1 MSFEN
6 EKEFEDAL
14 IAKLTQLDN
23 QWSRD
28 ILEYKTEKELIDNWA
43 SILFSNNNQTD
54 KLNGYPL
61 TESEMQQIISQ
72 INGESPFAINR
83 KLNAKYISITRD
95 NPKDTLHNGK
105 RVDLFL
111 FDKDEIA
118 AGKSIYQIARQPKL
132 PISSDVLGDRRGDLM
147 LLINGMPLIH
157 IELKNTPVKVEQA
170 CNQISKYMQ
179 HGVFTGFFSLVQ
191 AFVAM
196 TPEETLYFANPG
208 REHAFNSDYYFHWGD
223 FNNKYINKWEEIA
236 EKFLS
241 IPMAHRLIGYGTIA
255 DKTDNVLKVMRSYQY
270 HAAYKIYSQV
280 VKHTDWDDG
289 QQKGGYIYHTTGSGK
304 TMTSFKC
311 AQLIKSSGKA
321 DKIVFLM
328 DRDELWKQ
336 TYANYQNFSYGDDIE
351 DTANTNSL
359 LSKLEND
366 TTNLLIVT
374 SIQKM
379 SNLTTV
385 SPTPY
390 AARIAKV
397 QRKKLVFIIDEA
409 HRSTFG
415 TMLRDIKLTYPKAL
429 FFGFTG
435 TPIMEVNAIDGI
447 TTDGLFGAPLHK
459 YTILEGIRDKN
470 VLGFKPSKVIT
481 FDEEDLK
488 EKVALSKLGK
498 EHVSD
503 LTDKEFAKYHALVS
517 RDMIEVEA
525 DIGNSLYSDKNTGR
539 KHRENVV
546 RDILSKWERISF
558 RGRFHYILATSS
570 IKEAIEYYHLLK
582 NNDNGLFVTAVFDPH
597 TDNTTDDIFKDKGVE
612 EILMDYNNHFNF
624 KFTVGAYRRFKD
636 DVCSRLAHKNNDD
649 YKYKDIDNRREE
661 AVNIVIVVNQ
671 LLTGFDSKW
680 INTLYLDKVLK
691 YEQFIQAA
699 SRTNRL
705 NGYEKQYGIIKYCRK
720 PYTMEKNAE
729 EALKLYA
736 ETGYQSVFVPSLGQN
751 IIGMNNNYKSIIK
764 LFEENG
770 IENFSKLPESQRDI
784 GLFADLFNNISNY
797 YYRSIPQLF
806 TWAKKTYI
814 TEDAGEVTVLLDETT
829 YEILHQRYSEIPRTV
844 QPGEDIIYDI
854 KDFLTDVSSNEIN
867 RAFMEAKFSEVLKD
881 LSNGTNPEN
890 IKNLLDELKSNFTI
904 LSAEDQITA
913 EAILEDIYSG
923 AFKDFD
929 EDKSLTEYIEIYN
942 RNTLKSN
949 IEKFSAAFGFDKE
962 KLSRIISFHLSEENL
977 LQGGL
982 FDQIMSTLDR
992 NRAKASMESLEGIEI
1007 RPHRIVQKAEGYLRK
1022 FILSGGNIKFIE
1034 KK

>member
-1 MSFEN
+1 MSFRS

-14 IAKLTQLDN
+14 VAKLTQLDN

-43 SILFSNNNQTD
+43 AILFSNNNQTD
-54 KLNGYPL
+54 KLNGCPL
-61 TESEMQQIISQ
+61 TETEMAQIISQ

-83 KLNAKYISITRD
+83 RLNGKYISITRD
-95 NPKDTLHNGK
+95 NPRDTLHNGK

-118 AGKSIYQIARQPKL
+118 AGKSVYQIARQPKL
-132 PISSDVLGDRRGDLM
+132 PIPSEVLGDRRGDLM
-147 LLINGMPLIH
+147 LLINGMPLFH
-157 IELKNTPVKVEQA
+157 IELKNTPVKAEQA
-170 CNQISKYMQ
+170 CNQLSKYMQ

-191 AFVAM
+191 VFVAM

-208 REHAFNSDYYFHWGD
+208 RDRAFNSDYYFHWGD
-223 FNNKYINKWEEIA
+223 FNNRYINDWEEIA

-255 DKTDNVLKVMRSYQY
+255 DGTDNILKVMRSYQY
-270 HAAYKIYSQV
+270 PAAYKIYSQV
-280 VKHTDWDDG
+280 VKRIDWDDG
-289 QQKGGYIYHTTGSGK
+289 QQKGGYVYHTTGSGK

-311 AQLIKSSGKA
+311 AQLIKSSGKV

-336 TYANYQNFSYGDDIE
+336 TYDNYRNFSDCDDIE
-351 DTANTNSL
+351 DTENTNSL

-366 TTNLLIVT
+366 TPNLLVVT

-385 SPTPY
+385 TPTPL

-397 QRKKLVFIIDEA
+397 QKKKLVFIIDEA

-415 TMLRDIKLTYPKAL
+415 TMLRDIKETYPKAL

-435 TPIMEVNAIDGI
+435 TPILDVNSINGI
-447 TTDGLFGAPLHK
+447 TTDGLFGECLHK
-459 YTILEGIRDKN
+459 YTITEGIRDKN
-470 VLGFKPSKVIT
+470 VLGFKPSKVVT
-481 FDEEDLK
+481 FDEEDFRS
-488 EKVALSKLGK
+488 KVALSKLGK
-498 EHVSD
+498 ERVED
-503 LTDKEFAKYHALVS
+503 LTDEEFAKYHALVS
-517 RDMIEVEA
+517 REMIEVEA
-525 DIGNSLYSDKNTGR
+525 DVGNSLYSDGETGIA
-539 KHRENVV
+539 HRENVV
-546 RDILSKWERISF
+546 KDILNKWERISF

-570 IKEAIEYYHLLK
+570 IREAIEYYRLLK
-582 NNDNGLFVTAVFDPH
+582 DNDRGLFVTAVFDPH
-597 TDNTTDDIFKDKGVE
+597 TDNDNDDIFKDKGVE
-612 EILMDYNNHFNF
+612 EILIDYNNHFNF

-636 DVCSRLAHKNNDD
+636 DVCSRLAHREP
-649 YKYKDIDNRREE
+649 YKDLDARREE

-680 INTLYLDKVLK
+680 INTLYLDKVIE

-720 PYTMEKNAE
+720 PYTMEHNAE
-729 EALKLYA
+729 EALRLYA
-736 ETGYQSVFVPSLGQN
+736 ETGYQDVFVPSLGQN
-751 IIGMNNNYKSIIK
+751 IIGMNNDYQSIIK
-764 LFEENG
+764 LFEKNG
-770 IENFSKLPESQRDI
+770 IENFSRLPSDQNDI
-784 GLFADLFNNISNY
+784 KLFADLFNNISNY
-797 YYRSIPQLF
+797 YYRSVPQLF
-806 TWAKKTYI
+806 TWTKKTYI

-844 QPGEDIIYDI
+844 QPGGDMIYDI
-854 KDFLTDVSSNEIN
+854 KAFLTEISSNEIN
-867 RAFMEAKFSEVLKD
+867 RAFMESKFSEALKD
-881 LSNGTNPEN
+881 LSNGAKPED
-890 IKNLLDELKSNFTI
+890 IKALLDELKSNFTV
-904 LSAEDQITA
+904 LPAEDQITA

-923 AFKDFD
+923 ALKDFD
-929 EDKSLTEYIEIYN
+929 ESKTLAEYIEIYN
-942 RNTLKSN
+942 RNTLRAN
-949 IEKFSAAFGFDKE
+949 IEKFSAAFGFDKD
-962 KLSRIISFHLSEENL
+962 KLSRIMVFHLTEDNL

-982 FDQIMSTLDR
+982 FDQIMGTLDR
-992 NRAKASMESLEGIEI
+992 AQAKATIERLEGMEI
-1007 RPHRIVQKAEGYLRK
+1007 RPHRVVQKAEGYLKK
-1022 FILSGGNIKFIE
+1022 FILSGGNINFVE
-1034 KK
+1034 G

>member
-1 MSFEN
+1 MSFRS

-14 IAKLTQLDN
+14 VAKLTQLDN

-43 SILFSNNNQTD
+43 AILFSNNNQTD
-54 KLNGYPL
+54 KLNGCPL
-61 TESEMQQIISQ
+61 TETEMAQIISQ

-83 KLNAKYISITRD
+83 RLNGKYISITRD
-95 NPKDTLHNGK
+95 NPRDTLHNGK

-118 AGKSIYQIARQPKL
+118 AGKSVYQIARQPKF
-132 PISSDVLGDRRGDLM
+132 PIPSEVLGDRRGDLM
-147 LLINGMPLIH
+147 LLINGMPLFH
-157 IELKNTPVKVEQA
+157 IELKNTPVKAEQA
-170 CNQISKYMQ
+170 CNQLSKYMQ

-191 AFVAM
+191 VFVAM

-208 REHAFNSDYYFHWGD
+208 RDRAFNSDYYFHWGD
-223 FNNKYINKWEEIA
+223 FNNRYINDWEEIA

-255 DKTDNVLKVMRSYQY
+255 DGTDNILKVMRSYQY

-280 VKHTDWDDG
+280 VKRIDWDDG
-289 QQKGGYIYHTTGSGK
+289 QQKGGYVYHTTGSGK

-311 AQLIKSSGKA
+311 AQLIKSSGKV

-336 TYANYQNFSYGDDIE
+336 TYDNYRNFSDCDDIE
-351 DTANTNSL
+351 DTENTNSL

-366 TTNLLIVT
+366 TPNLLVVT

-385 SPTPY
+385 TPTPL

-397 QRKKLVFIIDEA
+397 QKKKLVFIIDEA

-415 TMLRDIKLTYPKAL
+415 TMLRDIKETYPKAM

-435 TPIMEVNAIDGI
+435 TPILDVNSINGI
-447 TTDGLFGAPLHK
+447 TTDGLFGECLHK
-459 YTILEGIRDKN
+459 YTITEGIRDKN
-470 VLGFKPSKVIT
+470 VLGFKPSKVVT
-481 FDEEDLK
+481 FDEEDFRS
-488 EKVALSKLGK
+488 KVALSKLGK
-498 EHVSD
+498 EQVED
-503 LTDKEFAKYHALVS
+503 LTDEEFAKYHALVS
-517 RDMIEVEA
+517 REMIEVEA
-525 DIGNSLYSDKNTGR
+525 DVGNSLYSDGESGIA
-539 KHRENVV
+539 HRENVV
-546 RDILSKWERISF
+546 KDILSKWERISF

-570 IKEAIEYYHLLK
+570 IREAIEYYRLLK
-582 NNDNGLFVTAVFDPH
+582 NNDRGLFVTAVFDPH
-597 TDNTTDDIFKDKGVE
+597 TDNENDDIFKDKGVE
-612 EILMDYNNHFNF
+612 EILIDYNNHFNF
-624 KFTVGAYRRFKD
+624 KFTIGAYRRFKD
-636 DVCSRLAHKNNDD
+636 DICSRLAHREP
-649 YKYKDIDNRREE
+649 YKDLDARREE

-680 INTLYLDKVLK
+680 INTLYLDKVIE

-720 PYTMEKNAE
+720 PYTMEHNAE
-729 EALKLYA
+729 EALRLYA
-736 ETGYQSVFVPSLGQN
+736 ETGYQDVFVPSLGQN
-751 IIGMNNNYKSIIK
+751 IIGMNNDYQSIIK
-764 LFEENG
+764 LFEKNG
-770 IENFSKLPESQRDI
+770 IENFSRLPSDQNDI
-784 GLFADLFNNISNY
+784 KLFADLFNNISNY

-806 TWAKKTYI
+806 TWTKKTYI

-844 QPGEDIIYDI
+844 QPGGDMVYDI
-854 KDFLTDVSSNEIN
+854 KAFLTEISSNEIN
-867 RAFMEAKFSEVLKD
+867 RAFMESKFSEALKD
-881 LSNGTNPEN
+881 LSNGAKPED
-890 IKNLLDELKSNFTI
+890 IKALLDELKSNFTV
-904 LSAEDQITA
+904 LPAEDQITA

-923 AFKDFD
+923 ALKDFD
-929 EDKSLTEYIEIYN
+929 ESKTLAEYIEIYN
-942 RNTLKSN
+942 RNTLRAN
-949 IEKFSAAFGFDKE
+949 IEKFSAAFGFDKD
-962 KLSRIISFHLSEENL
+962 KLSRIMVFHLTEDNL

-982 FDQIMSTLDR
+982 FDQIMGTLDR
-992 NRAKASMESLEGIEI
+992 AQAKATIERLEGVEI
-1007 RPHRIVQKAEGYLRK
+1007 RPHRVVQKAEGYLKK
-1022 FILSGGNIKFIE
+1022 FILSGGNINFVE
-1034 KK
+1034 G

>member
-1 MSFEN
+1 MSFRN

-14 IAKLTQLDN
+14 VAKLTQLNN

-54 KLNGYPL
+54 KLNGCPL
-61 TESEMQQIISQ
+61 TETEMAQIITQ

-83 KLNAKYISITRD
+83 RLNGKYISIIRD

-111 FDKDEIA
+111 FDKDEVA
-118 AGKSIYQIARQPKL
+118 AGKSVYQIARQPRF
-132 PISSDVLGDRRGDLM
+132 PIASEIFGDRRGDLM
-147 LLINGMPLIH
+147 LLINGMPLFH
-157 IELKNTPVKVEQA
+157 IELKNSPVKAEQA

-191 AFVAM
+191 VFVAM

-208 REHAFNSDYYFHWGD
+208 RDRAFNSDYFFHWGD
-223 FNNKYINKWEEIA
+223 FNNKYINEWEEIA

-255 DKTDNVLKVMRSYQY
+255 DGTDNVLKVMRSYQY
-270 HAAYKIYSQV
+270 HAAYKIYTQV
-280 VKHTDWDDG
+280 VKRTDWDDN

-311 AQLIKSSGKA
+311 AQLIKSSGKVE
-321 DKIVFLM
+321 KIVFLM

-336 TYANYQNFSYGDDIE
+336 TYDNYRNFSDCDDIE

-366 TTNLLIVT
+366 TPNLLIVT

-385 SPTPY
+385 EPTPN

-397 QRKKLVFIIDEA
+397 QKKKLVFIIDEA

-415 TMLRDIKLTYPKAL
+415 TMLRDIKLTYPKAM

-435 TPIMEVNAIDGI
+435 TPILDVNAVDGI
-447 TTDGLFGAPLHK
+447 TTDGLFGECLHK
-459 YTILEGIRDKN
+459 YTITEGIRDKN
-470 VLGFKPSKVIT
+470 VLGFKPSKVVT
-481 FDEEDLK
+481 FDEEDFR
-488 EKVALSKLGK
+488 EKIALSRIGK
-498 EHVSD
+498 SCVTD
-503 LTDKEFAKYHALVS
+503 LTDDEYAKFHALVS

-525 DIGNSLYSDKNTGR
+525 DVGNALYSDDDTGEA
-539 KHRENVV
+539 HRENVV
-546 RDILSKWERISF
+546 KDILSKWDRISF

-570 IKEAIEYYHLLK
+570 IREAIEYYRLLK
-582 NNDNGLFVTAVFDPH
+582 DNDKGLFVTAVFDPH
-597 TDNTTDDIFKDKGVE
+597 TDNESDDIFKDEGVE
-612 EILMDYNNHFNF
+612 EILLEYNKHFSF
-624 KFTVGAYRRFKD
+624 RFTIGAYRRFKD
-636 DVCSRLAHKNNDD
+636 DVCSRLAHKEP
-649 YKYKDIDNRREE
+649 YKDIDARRDE

-680 INTLYLDKVLK
+680 INTLYLDKVIE

-705 NGYEKQYGIIKYCRK
+705 NGYQKQYGIIKYCRK
-720 PYTMEKNAE
+720 PYTMEQNAE

-736 ETGYQSVFVPSLGQN
+736 ETGYKGVFVPSLGQN
-751 IIGMNNNYKSIIK
+751 IIGMNNDYQSIVK
-764 LFEENG
+764 LFEKNG
-770 IENFSKLPESQRDI
+770 IENFSRLPDGQNDVK
-784 GLFADLFNNISNY
+784 LFADLFNNISNY
-797 YYRSIPQLF
+797 YWRSVPQLF
-806 TWAKKTYI
+806 TWTKKTYD
-814 TEDAGEVTVLLDETT
+814 TEDAGEVTVLLDEMT
-829 YEILHQRYSEIPRTV
+829 YEILRQRYSEISRTL
-844 QPGEDIIYDI
+844 QPGGDMIYDI
-854 KDFLTDVSSNEIN
+854 KAFLTEIPSNEIN
-867 RAFMEAKFSEVLKD
+867 RVFMESKFSEVLKD
-881 LSNGTNPEN
+881 LSNGAKPED
-890 IKNLLDELKSNFTI
+890 IKVLLDELKSNFTV

-923 AFKDFD
+923 ALKDFD
-929 EDKSLTEYIEIYN
+929 ENKTLAEYIEIYN
-942 RNTLKSN
+942 RNTLRAN
-949 IEKFSAAFGFDKE
+949 IEKFSDAFGFDRD
-962 KLSRIISFHLSEENL
+962 KLSRIMVFHLTEETL
-977 LQGGL
+977 LQGGM
-982 FDQIMSTLDR
+982 FDQIMSTLYR
-992 NRAKASMESLEGIEI
+992 ARAKETMEALEKVEI
-1007 RPHRIVQKAEGYLRK
+1007 RAHRVTQKAEGYLKK
-1022 FILSGGNIKFIE
+1022 FILSRGDIRFME
-1034 KK
+1034 V

>member
-1 MSFEN
+1 MSFRN

-14 IAKLTQLDN
+14 VAKLTQLNN

-54 KLNGYPL
+54 KLNGCPL
-61 TESEMQQIISQ
+61 TETEMAQIITQ

-83 KLNAKYISITRD
+83 RLNGKYISIIRD

-111 FDKDEIA
+111 FDKDEVA
-118 AGKSIYQIARQPKL
+118 AGKSVYQIARQPKF
-132 PISSDVLGDRRGDLM
+132 PIPSEVFGDRRGDLM
-147 LLINGMPLIH
+147 LLINGMPLFH
-157 IELKNTPVKVEQA
+157 IELKNSPIKAEQA

-191 AFVAM
+191 VFVAM

-208 REHAFNSDYYFHWGD
+208 RDRVFNSDYFFHWGD
-223 FNNKYINKWEEIA
+223 FNNKYINEWEEIA

-255 DKTDNVLKVMRSYQY
+255 DGTDNVLKVMRSYQY
-270 HAAYKIYSQV
+270 HAAYKIYTQV
-280 VKHTDWDDG
+280 VKRTDWDDS

-311 AQLIKSSGKA
+311 AQLIKSSGKVE
-321 DKIVFLM
+321 KIVFLM

-336 TYANYQNFSYGDDIE
+336 TYDNYRNFSDCDDIE

-366 TTNLLIVT
+366 TPNLLIVT

-385 SPTPY
+385 EPTPN

-397 QRKKLVFIIDEA
+397 QKKKLVFIIDEA

-415 TMLRDIKLTYPKAL
+415 TMLRDIKLTYPKAM

-435 TPIMEVNAIDGI
+435 TPILDVNAVDGI
-447 TTDGLFGAPLHK
+447 TTDGLFGECLHK
-459 YTILEGIRDKN
+459 YTITEGIRDKN
-470 VLGFKPSKVIT
+470 VLGFKPSKVVT
-481 FDEEDLK
+481 FDEEDFR
-488 EKVALSKLGK
+488 EKIALSKIGK
-498 EHVSD
+498 ACVTD
-503 LTDKEFAKYHALVS
+503 LTDDEYAKFHALVS

-525 DIGNSLYSDKNTGR
+525 DVGNALYSDDDTGEAHR
-539 KHRENVV
+539 KSVV
-546 RDILSKWERISF
+546 SDILSKWDRISY

-570 IKEAIEYYHLLK
+570 IREAIEYYRLLK
-582 NNDNGLFVTAVFDPH
+582 DNDKGLFVTAVFDPH
-597 TDNTTDDIFKDKGVE
+597 TDNESDDIFKDKGVG
-612 EILMDYNNHFNF
+612 EILLEYNKHFNF
-624 KFTVGAYRRFKD
+624 RFTVGAYRRFKD
-636 DVCSRLAHKNNDD
+636 DVCSRLAHKEP
-649 YKYKDIDNRREE
+649 YKDIDTRRDE

-680 INTLYLDKVLK
+680 INTLYLDKVIE

-705 NGYEKQYGIIKYCRK
+705 NGYQKQYGIIKYCRK
-720 PYTMEKNAE
+720 PYTMEQNAE

-736 ETGYQSVFVPSLGQN
+736 ETGYKGVFVPSLGQN
-751 IIGMNNNYKSIIK
+751 IIGMNNDYQSIVK
-764 LFEENG
+764 LFEKNG
-770 IENFSKLPESQRDI
+770 IEHFSRLPDGQNDI
-784 GLFADLFNNISNY
+784 KLFADLFNNISNY
-797 YYRSIPQLF
+797 YWRSVPQLF
-806 TWAKKTYI
+806 TWAKKTYD
-814 TEDAGEVTVLLDETT
+814 TEDAGEVTVLLDEIT
-829 YEILHQRYSEIPRTV
+829 YEILRQRYSEISRTV
-844 QPGEDIIYDI
+844 QPGGDMIYDI
-854 KDFLTDVSSNEIN
+854 KAFLTEIPSNEIN
-867 RAFMEAKFSEVLKD
+867 RVFMESKFSEVLKD
-881 LSNGTNPEN
+881 LSNGAKPED
-890 IKNLLDELKSNFTI
+890 IKVLLDELKSNFTV

-929 EDKSLTEYIEIYN
+929 ENKTLAEYIEIYN
-942 RNTLKSN
+942 RNTLKAN
-949 IEKFSAAFGFDKE
+949 IEKFSDAFGFDKD
-962 KLSRIISFHLSEENL
+962 KLSRIMVFHLTEGTL
-977 LQGGL
+977 LQGGM

-992 NRAKASMESLEGIEI
+992 TRAKETMEALEKVEI
-1007 RPHRIVQKAEGYLRK
+1007 RLHRVTQKAEGYLKK
-1022 FILSGGNIKFIE
+1022 FILSRGDIRFME
-1034 KK
+1034 V

>member
-1 MSFEN
+1 MSFRN

-14 IAKLTQLDN
+14 VAKLTQLNN

-54 KLNGYPL
+54 KLNGFPL
-61 TESEMQQIISQ
+61 TETEMAQIITQ

-83 KLNAKYISITRD
+83 RLNGKYISIIRD

-111 FDKDEIA
+111 FDKDEVA
-118 AGKSIYQIARQPKL
+118 AGKSVYQIARQPKFL
-132 PISSDVLGDRRGDLM
+132 IPSEVFGDRRGDLM
-147 LLINGMPLIH
+147 LLINGMPLFH
-157 IELKNTPVKVEQA
+157 IELKNSPIKAEQA

-191 AFVAM
+191 VFVAM

-208 REHAFNSDYYFHWGD
+208 RDRVFNSDYFFHWGD
-223 FNNKYINKWEEIA
+223 FNNKYINGWEEIA

-255 DKTDNVLKVMRSYQY
+255 DGTDNVLKVMRSYQY
-270 HAAYKIYSQV
+270 HAAYKIYTQV
-280 VKHTDWDDG
+280 VKRTDWDDN

-311 AQLIKSSGKA
+311 AQLIKSSGKVE
-321 DKIVFLM
+321 KIVFLM

-336 TYANYQNFSYGDDIE
+336 TYDNYRNFSDCDDIE

-366 TTNLLIVT
+366 TPNLLIVT

-385 SPTPY
+385 EPTPN

-397 QRKKLVFIIDEA
+397 QKKKLVFIIDEA

-415 TMLRDIKLTYPKAL
+415 TMLRDIKLTYPKAM

-435 TPIMEVNAIDGI
+435 TPILDVNAVDGI
-447 TTDGLFGAPLHK
+447 TTDGLFGECLHK
-459 YTILEGIRDKN
+459 YTITEGIRDKN
-470 VLGFKPSKVIT
+470 VLGFKPSKVVT
-481 FDEEDLK
+481 FDEEDFR
-488 EKVALSKLGK
+488 EKIALSRIGK
-498 EHVSD
+498 TCVTD
-503 LTDKEFAKYHALVS
+503 LTDDEYAKFHALVS

-525 DIGNSLYSDKNTGR
+525 DVGNALYSDDDTGEAHR
-539 KHRENVV
+539 KSVV
-546 RDILSKWERISF
+546 SDILSKWDRISY

-570 IKEAIEYYHLLK
+570 IREAIEYYRLLK
-582 NNDNGLFVTAVFDPH
+582 DNDKGLFVTAVFDPH
-597 TDNTTDDIFKDKGVE
+597 TDNESDDIFKDKGVE
-612 EILMDYNNHFNF
+612 EILLEYNKHFNF
-624 KFTVGAYRRFKD
+624 RFTVGAYRRFKD
-636 DVCSRLAHKNNDD
+636 DVCSRLAHKEP
-649 YKYKDIDNRREE
+649 YKDIDTRRDE

-680 INTLYLDKVLK
+680 INTLYLDKVIE

-705 NGYEKQYGIIKYCRK
+705 NGYQKQYGIIKYCRK
-720 PYTMEKNAE
+720 PYTMEQNAE

-736 ETGYQSVFVPSLGQN
+736 ETGYKGVFVPSLGQN
-751 IIGMNNNYKSIIK
+751 IIGMNNDYQSIVK
-764 LFEENG
+764 LFEKNG
-770 IENFSKLPESQRDI
+770 IENFSRLPDGQNDI
-784 GLFADLFNNISNY
+784 KLFADLFNNISNY
-797 YYRSIPQLF
+797 YWRSVPQLF
-806 TWAKKTYI
+806 TWTKKTYD
-814 TEDAGEVTVLLDETT
+814 TEDAGEVTVLLDEMT
-829 YEILHQRYSEIPRTV
+829 YEILRKRYSEISRTV
-844 QPGEDIIYDI
+844 QPGEDMIYDI
-854 KDFLTDVSSNEIN
+854 KAFLTEIPSNEIN
-867 RAFMEAKFSEVLKD
+867 RVFMESKFSEVLKD
-881 LSNGTNPEN
+881 LSNGAKPED
-890 IKNLLDELKSNFTI
+890 IKVLLDELKSNFTV

-929 EDKSLTEYIEIYN
+929 ENKTLAEYIEIYN
-942 RNTLKSN
+942 RNTLKAN
-949 IEKFSAAFGFDKE
+949 IEKFSDAFGFDKD
-962 KLSRIISFHLSEENL
+962 KLSRIMVFHLTEETL
-977 LQGGL
+977 LQGGM

-992 NRAKASMESLEGIEI
+992 TRAKETMEALEKVEI
-1007 RPHRIVQKAEGYLRK
+1007 RLHRVTQKAEGYLKK
-1022 FILSGGNIKFIE
+1022 FILSRGDIRFME
-1034 KK
+1034 V

>member
-1 MSFEN
+1 MPFRN

-14 IAKLTQLDN
+14 VAKLTQLDN

-43 SILFSNNNQTD
+43 AILFSNNNQTD
-54 KLNGYPL
+54 KLNGCPL
-61 TESEMQQIISQ
+61 TETEMAQIISQ

-83 KLNAKYISITRD
+83 RLNGKYISITRD

-118 AGKSIYQIARQPKL
+118 AGKSVYQIARQPKL
-132 PISSDVLGDRRGDLM
+132 PIPSEVLGDRRGDLM
-147 LLINGMPLIH
+147 LLINGMPLFH
-157 IELKNTPVKVEQA
+157 IELKNTPVKAEQA
-170 CNQISKYMQ
+170 CNQLSKYMQ

-191 AFVAM
+191 VFVAM

-208 REHAFNSDYYFHWGD
+208 RDRAFNSDYYFHWGD
-223 FNNKYINKWEEIA
+223 FNNRYINDWEEIA

-255 DKTDNVLKVMRSYQY
+255 DGTDNILKVMRSYQY

-280 VKHTDWDDG
+280 VKRIDWVDG
-289 QQKGGYIYHTTGSGK
+289 QQKGGYVYHTTGSGK

-311 AQLIKSSGKA
+311 AQLIKSSGKV

-336 TYANYQNFSYGDDIE
+336 TYDNYRNFSDCDDIE
-351 DTANTNSL
+351 DTENTNSL

-366 TTNLLIVT
+366 TPNLLVVT

-385 SPTPY
+385 TPTPL

-397 QRKKLVFIIDEA
+397 QKKKLVFIIDEA

-415 TMLRDIKLTYPKAL
+415 KMLRDIKETYPKAL
-429 FFGFTG
+429 LFGFTG
-435 TPIMEVNAIDGI
+435 TPILDVNSINGI
-447 TTDGLFGAPLHK
+447 TTDGLFGECLHK
-459 YTILEGIRDKN
+459 YTITEGIRDKN
-470 VLGFKPSKVIT
+470 VLGFKPSKVVT
-481 FDEEDLK
+481 FDEEDFRS
-488 EKVALSKLGK
+488 KVALSKLGK
-498 EHVSD
+498 ERVED
-503 LTDKEFAKYHALVS
+503 LTDEEFAKYHALVS
-517 RDMIEVEA
+517 REMVDVEA
-525 DIGNSLYSDKNTGR
+525 DVGNSLYSDEETGIA
-539 KHRENVV
+539 HRENVV
-546 RDILSKWERISF
+546 QDILSKWERISF

-570 IKEAIEYYHLLK
+570 IREAIEYYRLLK
-582 NNDNGLFVTAVFDPH
+582 DNDRGLFVTAVFDPH
-597 TDNTTDDIFKDKGVE
+597 TDNENDDIFKDKGVE
-612 EILMDYNNHFNF
+612 EILIDYNNHFNF

-636 DVCSRLAHKNNDD
+636 DVCSRLAHREP
-649 YKYKDIDNRREE
+649 YKDLDARREE

-680 INTLYLDKVLK
+680 INTLYLDKVIE

-720 PYTMEKNAE
+720 PYTMEHNAE
-729 EALKLYA
+729 EALRLYA
-736 ETGYQSVFVPSLGQN
+736 ETGYQDVFVPSLGKN
-751 IIGMNNNYKSIIK
+751 IIGMNNDYQSIIK
-764 LFEENG
+764 LFEKNG
-770 IENFSKLPESQRDI
+770 IENFSRLPGDQNDI
-784 GLFADLFNNISNY
+784 KFFADLFNNISNY

-806 TWAKKTYI
+806 TWTKKTYI
-814 TEDAGEVTVLLDETT
+814 TEDVGEVTVLLDETT

-844 QPGEDIIYDI
+844 QPGGDMVYDI
-854 KDFLTDVSSNEIN
+854 KAFLTEISSNEIN
-867 RAFMEAKFSEVLKD
+867 RAFMESKFSEALKD
-881 LSNGTNPEN
+881 LSNGAKPED
-890 IKNLLDELKSNFTI
+890 IKALLDELKSKFTV
-904 LSAEDQITA
+904 LPAEDQITA

-923 AFKDFD
+923 ALKDFD
-929 EDKSLTEYIEIYN
+929 ESKTLAEYIKIYN
-942 RNTLKSN
+942 RNTLRAN
-949 IEKFSAAFGFDKE
+949 IEKFSAAFGFDKD
-962 KLSRIISFHLSEENL
+962 KLSRIMVYHLTEDNL

-982 FDQIMSTLDR
+982 FDQIMSSLDR
-992 NRAKASMESLEGIEI
+992 TRAKETMERLEETEI
-1007 RPHRIVQKAEGYLRK
+1007 RPHRVVQKAEGYLKK
-1022 FILSGGNIKFIE
+1022 FILSGGNTDFME
-1034 KK
+1034 E

>member
-1 MSFEN
+1 MSFRN

-14 IAKLTQLDN
+14 VAKLTQLNN

-54 KLNGYPL
+54 KLNGCPL
-61 TESEMQQIISQ
+61 TETEMAQIITQ

-83 KLNAKYISITRD
+83 RLNGKYISIIRD

-111 FDKDEIA
+111 FDKDEVA
-118 AGKSIYQIARQPKL
+118 AGKSVYQIARQPKF
-132 PISSDVLGDRRGDLM
+132 PIPSDVFGDRRGDLM
-147 LLINGMPLIH
+147 LLINGMPLFH
-157 IELKNTPVKVEQA
+157 IELKNSPIKAEQA

-191 AFVAM
+191 VFVAM

-208 REHAFNSDYYFHWGD
+208 RDRVFNSDYFFHWGD
-223 FNNKYINKWEEIA
+223 FNNKYINGWEEIA

-255 DKTDNVLKVMRSYQY
+255 DGTDNVLKVMRSYQY
-270 HAAYKIYSQV
+270 HAAYKIYTQV
-280 VKHTDWDDG
+280 VKRTDWDDN

-311 AQLIKSSGKA
+311 AQLIKSSGKVE
-321 DKIVFLM
+321 KIVFLM

-336 TYANYQNFSYGDDIE
+336 TYDNYRNFSDCDDIE

-366 TTNLLIVT
+366 TPNLLIVT

-385 SPTPY
+385 EPTPN

-397 QRKKLVFIIDEA
+397 QKKKLVFIIDEA

-415 TMLRDIKLTYPKAL
+415 TMLRDIKLTYPKAM

-435 TPIMEVNAIDGI
+435 TPILDVNAVDGI
-447 TTDGLFGAPLHK
+447 TTDGLFGECLHK
-459 YTILEGIRDKN
+459 YTITEGIRDKN
-470 VLGFKPSKVIT
+470 VLGFKPSKVVT
-481 FDEEDLK
+481 FDEEDFR
-488 EKVALSKLGK
+488 EKIALSKIGK
-498 EHVSD
+498 ACVTD
-503 LTDKEFAKYHALVS
+503 LTDDEYAKFHALVS

-525 DIGNSLYSDKNTGR
+525 DVGNALYSDDDTGEAHR
-539 KHRENVV
+539 KSVV
-546 RDILSKWERISF
+546 SDILSKWDRISY

-570 IKEAIEYYHLLK
+570 IREAIEYYRLLK
-582 NNDNGLFVTAVFDPH
+582 DNDKGLFVTAVFDPH
-597 TDNTTDDIFKDKGVE
+597 TDNESDDIFKDKGVE
-612 EILMDYNNHFNF
+612 EILLEYNKHFNF
-624 KFTVGAYRRFKD
+624 RFTVGAYRRFKD
-636 DVCSRLAHKNNDD
+636 DVCSRLAHKEP
-649 YKYKDIDNRREE
+649 YKDIDTRRDE

-680 INTLYLDKVLK
+680 INTLYLDKVIE

-705 NGYEKQYGIIKYCRK
+705 NGYQKQYGIIKYCRK
-720 PYTMEKNAE
+720 PYTMEQNAE

-736 ETGYQSVFVPSLGQN
+736 ETGYKGVFVPSLGQN
-751 IIGMNNNYKSIIK
+751 IIGMNNDYQSIVK
-764 LFEENG
+764 LFEKNG
-770 IENFSKLPESQRDI
+770 IEHFSRLPDGQSDI
-784 GLFADLFNNISNY
+784 KLFADLFNNISNY
-797 YYRSIPQLF
+797 YWRSVPQLF
-806 TWAKKTYI
+806 TWTKKTYD
-814 TEDAGEVTVLLDETT
+814 TEDAGEVTVLLDEMT
-829 YEILHQRYSEIPRTV
+829 YEILRQRYSEISRTV
-844 QPGEDIIYDI
+844 QPGGDMIYDI
-854 KDFLTDVSSNEIN
+854 KAFLTEIPSNEIN
-867 RAFMEAKFSEVLKD
+867 RVFMESKFSEVLKD
-881 LSNGTNPEN
+881 LSNGAKPED
-890 IKNLLDELKSNFTI
+890 IKVLLDELKSNFTV

-923 AFKDFD
+923 ALKDFD
-929 EDKSLTEYIEIYN
+929 ENKTLAEYIEIYN
-942 RNTLKSN
+942 RNTLRAN
-949 IEKFSAAFGFDKE
+949 IEKFSDAFGFDRD
-962 KLSRIISFHLSEENL
+962 KLSRIMVFHLTEETL
-977 LQGGL
+977 LQGGM

-992 NRAKASMESLEGIEI
+992 ARAKETMEALEKVEI
-1007 RPHRIVQKAEGYLRK
+1007 RAHRVTQKAEGYLKK
-1022 FILSGGNIKFIE
+1022 FILSRGDIRFME
-1034 KK
+1034 V

>member
-1 MSFEN
+1 MSFRN

-14 IAKLTQLDN
+14 VAKLTQLNN

-54 KLNGYPL
+54 KLNGCPL
-61 TESEMQQIISQ
+61 TETEMAQIITQ

-83 KLNAKYISITRD
+83 RLNGKYISIIRD

-111 FDKDEIA
+111 FDKDEVA
-118 AGKSIYQIARQPKL
+118 AGKSVYQIARQPKF
-132 PISSDVLGDRRGDLM
+132 PIPSEVFGDRRGDLM
-147 LLINGMPLIH
+147 LLINGMPLFH
-157 IELKNTPVKVEQA
+157 IELKNSPIKAEQA

-191 AFVAM
+191 VFVAM

-208 REHAFNSDYYFHWGD
+208 RDRMFNSDYFFHWGD
-223 FNNKYINKWEEIA
+223 FNNKYINGWEEIA

-255 DKTDNVLKVMRSYQY
+255 DGTDNVLKVMRSYQY
-270 HAAYKIYSQV
+270 HAAYKIYTQV
-280 VKHTDWDDG
+280 VKRTDWDDN

-311 AQLIKSSGKA
+311 AQLIKSSGKVE
-321 DKIVFLM
+321 KIVFLM

-336 TYANYQNFSYGDDIE
+336 TYDNYRNFSDCDDIE

-366 TTNLLIVT
+366 TPNLLIVT

-385 SPTPY
+385 EPTPN

-397 QRKKLVFIIDEA
+397 QKKKLVFIIDEA

-415 TMLRDIKLTYPKAL
+415 TMLRDIKLTYPKAM

-435 TPIMEVNAIDGI
+435 TPILDVNAVDGI
-447 TTDGLFGAPLHK
+447 TTDGLFGECLHK
-459 YTILEGIRDKN
+459 YTITEGIRDKN
-470 VLGFKPSKVIT
+470 VLGFKPSKVVT
-481 FDEEDLK
+481 FHEEDFRGK
-488 EKVALSKLGK
+488 IALSRIGK
-498 EHVSD
+498 ACVTD
-503 LTDKEFAKYHALVS
+503 LTDDEYAKFHALVS

-525 DIGNSLYSDKNTGR
+525 DVGNALYSDDDNGEAHR
-539 KHRENVV
+539 KSVV
-546 RDILSKWERISF
+546 SDILSKWDRISY

-570 IKEAIEYYHLLK
+570 IREAIEYYRLLK
-582 NNDNGLFVTAVFDPH
+582 DNDKGLFVTAVFDPH
-597 TDNTTDDIFKDKGVE
+597 TDNESDDIFKDKGVE
-612 EILMDYNNHFNF
+612 EILLEYNKHFNF
-624 KFTVGAYRRFKD
+624 RFTVGAYRRFKD
-636 DVCSRLAHKNNDD
+636 DVCSRLAHKEP
-649 YKYKDIDNRREE
+649 YKDIDTRRDE

-680 INTLYLDKVLK
+680 INTLYLDKVIE

-705 NGYEKQYGIIKYCRK
+705 NGYQKQYGIIKYCRK
-720 PYTMEKNAE
+720 PYTMEQNAE

-736 ETGYQSVFVPSLGQN
+736 ETGYKGVFVPSLGQN
-751 IIGMNNNYKSIIK
+751 IIGMNNDYQSIVK
-764 LFEENG
+764 LFEKNG
-770 IENFSKLPESQRDI
+770 IEHFSRLPDGQNDI
-784 GLFADLFNNISNY
+784 KLFADLFNNISNY
-797 YYRSIPQLF
+797 YWRSVPQLF
-806 TWAKKTYI
+806 TWAKKTYD
-814 TEDAGEVTVLLDETT
+814 TEDAGEVTVLLDEMT
-829 YEILHQRYSEIPRTV
+829 YEILRQRYSEISRTV
-844 QPGEDIIYDI
+844 QPGGDMIYDI
-854 KDFLTDVSSNEIN
+854 KAFLTEIPSNEIN
-867 RAFMEAKFSEVLKD
+867 RVFMESKFSEVLKD
-881 LSNGTNPEN
+881 LSNGAKPED
-890 IKNLLDELKSNFTI
+890 IKVLLDELKSNFTV

-929 EDKSLTEYIEIYN
+929 KNKTLAEYIEIYN
-942 RNTLKSN
+942 RNTLRAN
-949 IEKFSAAFGFDKE
+949 IEKFSDAFGFDRD
-962 KLSRIISFHLSEENL
+962 KLSRIMIFHLTEETL
-977 LQGGL
+977 LQGGM

-992 NRAKASMESLEGIEI
+992 TRAKETMEALEKVEI
-1007 RPHRIVQKAEGYLRK
+1007 RPHRVTQKAEGYLKK
-1022 FILSGGNIKFIE
+1022 FILSRGDIRFME
-1034 KK
+1034 V

>member
-1 MSFEN
+1 MSFRN

-14 IAKLTQLDN
+14 VAKLTQLNN

-54 KLNGYPL
+54 KLNGCPL
-61 TESEMQQIISQ
+61 TETEMAQIITQ

-83 KLNAKYISITRD
+83 RLNGKYISIIRD

-111 FDKDEIA
+111 FDKDEVA
-118 AGKSIYQIARQPKL
+118 AGKSVYQIARQPKF
-132 PISSDVLGDRRGDLM
+132 PIPSEVFGDRRGDLM
-147 LLINGMPLIH
+147 LLINGMPLFH
-157 IELKNTPVKVEQA
+157 IELKNSPIKAEQA

-191 AFVAM
+191 VFVAM

-208 REHAFNSDYYFHWGD
+208 RDRVFNSDYFFHWGD
-223 FNNKYINKWEEIA
+223 FNNKYINEWEEIA

-241 IPMAHRLIGYGTIA
+241 NPMAHRLIGYGTIA
-255 DKTDNVLKVMRSYQY
+255 DGTDNVLKVMRSYQY
-270 HAAYKIYSQV
+270 HAAYKIYTQV
-280 VKHTDWDDG
+280 VKRTDWDDN

-311 AQLIKSSGKA
+311 AQLIKSSGKVE
-321 DKIVFLM
+321 KIVFLM

-336 TYANYQNFSYGDDIE
+336 TYDNYRNFSDCDDIE

-366 TTNLLIVT
+366 TPNLLIVT

-385 SPTPY
+385 EPTPN

-397 QRKKLVFIIDEA
+397 QKKKLVFIIDEA

-415 TMLRDIKLTYPKAL
+415 TMLRDIKFTYPKAM

-435 TPIMEVNAIDGI
+435 TPILDVNAVDGI
-447 TTDGLFGAPLHK
+447 TTDGLFGECLHK
-459 YTILEGIRDKN
+459 YTITEGIRDKN
-470 VLGFKPSKVIT
+470 VLGFKPSKVVT
-481 FDEEDLK
+481 FDEEDFR
-488 EKVALSKLGK
+488 EKIALSKIGK
-498 EHVSD
+498 ACVTD
-503 LTDKEFAKYHALVS
+503 LTDDEYAKFHALVS

-525 DIGNSLYSDKNTGR
+525 DVGNALYSDDDTGEAHR
-539 KHRENVV
+539 KSVV
-546 RDILSKWERISF
+546 SDILSKWDRISY

-570 IKEAIEYYHLLK
+570 IREAIEYYRLLK
-582 NNDNGLFVTAVFDPH
+582 DNDKGLFVTAVFDPH
-597 TDNTTDDIFKDKGVE
+597 TDNESDDIFKDKGVE
-612 EILMDYNNHFNF
+612 EILLEYNKHFNF
-624 KFTVGAYRRFKD
+624 RFTVGAYRRFKD
-636 DVCSRLAHKNNDD
+636 DVCSRLAHKEP
-649 YKYKDIDNRREE
+649 YKDIDTRRDE

-680 INTLYLDKVLK
+680 INTLYLDKVIE

-705 NGYEKQYGIIKYCRK
+705 NGYQKQYGIIKYCRK
-720 PYTMEKNAE
+720 PYTMEQNAE

-736 ETGYQSVFVPSLGQN
+736 ETGYKGVFVPSLGQN
-751 IIGMNNNYKSIIK
+751 IIGMNNDYQSIVK
-764 LFEENG
+764 LFEKNG
-770 IENFSKLPESQRDI
+770 IEHFSRLPDGQNDI
-784 GLFADLFNNISNY
+784 KLFADLFNNISNY
-797 YYRSIPQLF
+797 YWRSVPQLF
-806 TWAKKTYI
+806 TWTKKTYD
-814 TEDAGEVTVLLDETT
+814 TEDAGEVTVLLDEMT
-829 YEILHQRYSEIPRTV
+829 YEILRQRYSEISRTV
-844 QPGEDIIYDI
+844 QPGGDMIYDI
-854 KDFLTDVSSNEIN
+854 KAFLTEIPSNEIN
-867 RAFMEAKFSEVLKD
+867 RVFMESKFSEVLKD
-881 LSNGTNPEN
+881 LSNGAKPED
-890 IKNLLDELKSNFTI
+890 IKVLLDELKSNFTV

-913 EAILEDIYSG
+913 EAILEEIYSG
-923 AFKDFD
+923 ALKDID
-929 EDKSLTEYIEIYN
+929 ESKTLAEYIEIYN
-942 RNTLKSN
+942 RNTLRAN
-949 IEKFSAAFGFDKE
+949 IEKFSDAFGFDRD
-962 KLSRIISFHLSEENL
+962 KLSRIMVFHLTEETL
-977 LQGGL
+977 LQGGM

-992 NRAKASMESLEGIEI
+992 ARAKETMEALEKVEI
-1007 RPHRIVQKAEGYLRK
+1007 RAHRVTQKAEGYLKK
-1022 FILSGGNIKFIE
+1022 FILSRGDIRFME
-1034 KK
+1034 V